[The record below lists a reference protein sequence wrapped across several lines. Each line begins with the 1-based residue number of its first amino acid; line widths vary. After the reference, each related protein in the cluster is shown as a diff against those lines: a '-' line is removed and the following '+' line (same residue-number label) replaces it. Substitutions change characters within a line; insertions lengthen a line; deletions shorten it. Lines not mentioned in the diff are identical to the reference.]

1 MSKTVSPEL
10 YHKYKHRIL
19 EMSPAIQHYEG
30 TRMNRESS
38 CLSDQEIA
46 EKLGLDIDDVTE
58 IRCIAEIDLLP
69 ADVWIQSDNWKRE
82 MARKS
87 FEKKQRKKND
97 LSTPLLASNESQK
110 C

>member
-1 MSKTVSPEL
+1 MSKYVSPEL
-10 YHKYKHRIL
+10 YNKFKHRIL

-30 TRMNRESS
+30 TAMQRESS

-46 EKLGLDIDDVTE
+46 DRLGLDVDDVTE

-82 MARKS
+82 KARNSFGKKS
-87 FEKKQRKKND
+87 TKK
-97 LSTPLLASNESQK
+97 
-110 C
+110 